1 MKTDRRA
8 LKNHLAV
15 RSSLAADL
23 QLVFNY
29 ACIHVQTD
37 THTHAR
43 IGTVYTEVSQG
54 IRDLLLTS
62 DISFILHV
70 NWLLKC
76 VM

>member
-15 RSSLAADL
+15 RSPLAADL

-37 THTHAR
+37 THTHAW
-43 IGTVYTEVSQG
+43 IGTVY
-54 IRDLLLTS
+54 R
-62 DISFILHV
+62 ILRLV
-70 NWLLKC
+70 RERVTFC
-76 VM
+76 QPRV